1 MDPKPVVPAAMPS
14 AVSPTAPPLAET
26 ALDPPATPATTVA
39 GNSQVVPK
47 STPPA
52 VIPAPASSHVTPT
65 ELEGEP
71 EMEDSVST
79 TGGGGS
85 GGRDASYW
93 KLRRYFKPK
102 ASGALKC
109 TPEAMKLW
117 QSAEGRF

>member
-14 AVSPTAPPLAET
+14 AVSPTVPPLAET

-39 GNSQVVPK
+39 GNSQAVPK
-47 STPPA
+47 TTPPA

-71 EMEDSVST
+71 EIEDSVST
-79 TGGGGS
+79 AGCGGGS
-85 GGRDASYW
+85 RDPSYW
-93 KLRRYFKPK
+93 KLRRYFKPR

-117 QSAEGRF
+117 QSPEGRF